1 MNVKVR
7 TIIVGLISLAVVLA
21 IYLLYNYISKTP
33 AIDIDTGAAF
43 FDTIADSNVGKFDDK
58 IGKIGGFGIEG
69 LTKPVYQHRNKNGQV
84 DREFGFDELLHEA
97 KDVWEVEKPWM
108 NVYQRDFECYI
119 KADRGT
125 TRLETAVGR
134 PTPKDATFTGN
145 VVIHIVP
152 VKGSN
157 IKDGFIYLDDI
168 IFLSER
174 SQFSTSG
181 PVKLVSEDVQMRGR
195 GLELVYN
202 DQIERLEFFRIIDL
216 ENLRVKTSQVVSL
229 VSARKRAGRPAST
242 GGRAEMQQ
250 AVEPTMA
257 DDRQKAEMLSTI
269 SGGAGGRTAGQYYK
283 CVFGKNVVI
292 DTPEHLIFA
301 DEKVC
306 INDILWSGASS
317 EKPEEANVGGIDD
330 TKAVVGTTQHGRQ
343 SRADRVDTKST
354 GISSVTVPEQSEP
367 NKSDGTKLPEDAN
380 DIVVSCDGGV
390 VVTPMDSPQ
399 AAEDFAKGGI
409 GATGGDR
416 QRLKKFDDTTGR
428 TKFIARRIDYSASTG
443 DTVGGGPSE
452 LTFYSNAVLQG
463 ERKTPANASDV
474 ADTETKETAVAIK
487 ITAQKW
493 IKFLADSNQVIF
505 EGDCLCT
512 VPQSGLN
519 KQENAT
525 LFSPKITVNLAQ
537 DSSSESTLPDVVAA
551 GPAELNFYVDDFG
564 GTRTQKA
571 PFPAK
576 ITAQKQARF
585 LAALNQVIF
594 EGNCLCTMLWEDPNV
609 LEKYVLSSQQVVIDL
624 PEETNDRA
632 STLTASIEH
641 LTATGGVVRLGSVKT
656 AGEKLLGGVELK
668 CRRFDYDASEE
679 LYVATGP
686 GTITLDN
693 SKVAEPK
700 EQQGG
705 FSLKGPCWAIVEN
718 FGTLKYFLK
727 TNRIVAE
734 AESGEV
740 LVVNYFPVREG
751 KFTEH
756 IIVNAGR
763 VEAELVRTA
772 DGRTELSTLTA
783 SGRITYEDKDNE
795 FAGSELFY
803 DHKKSV
809 MKVRGDEFQPC
820 FFNGALVEGIE
831 LNLRTRKVEA
841 KVVAP
846 GALQIQ

>member
-1 MNVKVR
+1 MDFKSRKFV
-7 TIIVGLISLAVVLA
+7 VGFISLAVLLA
-21 IYLLYNYISKTP
+21 IYLLYNRISKTP
-33 AIDIDTGAAF
+33 VIDIDTGAAF
-43 FDTIADSNVGKFDDK
+43 VETIADSNVGKFDDR

-84 DREFGFDELLHEA
+84 DREFGFDELLHEVQ
-97 KDVWEVEKPWM
+97 DVWEVEKPWM
-108 NVYQRDFECYI
+108 KVYQRSFECYI

-152 VKGSN
+152 VKGGN
-157 IKDGFIYLDDI
+157 IKEGFIYLDDI

-181 PVKLVSEDVQMRGR
+181 PVKIVSEDVQMRGT

-202 DQIERLEFFRIIDL
+202 DQMERLEFFRVIDL
-216 ENLRVKTSQVVSL
+216 ENLRVRSSQTFSL
-229 VSARKRAGRPAST
+229 VSARKQADRPVDT
-242 GGRAEMQQ
+242 GGQVKTQQ
-250 AVEPTMA
+250 PDESTMTG
-257 DDRQKAEMLSTI
+257 DRQKAEVLPTI
-269 SGGAGGRTAGQYYK
+269 SREATGQTAGQYYK

-292 DTPEHLIFA
+292 DTPEHLVFA

-306 INDILWSGASS
+306 INDIFWSGASS
-317 EKPEEANVGGIDD
+317 EKPEEANIGGIEDTKTVGG
-330 TKAVVGTTQHGRQ
+330 TAQQGRQ
-343 SRADRVDTKST
+343 SKADSVDADST
-354 GISSVTVPEQSEP
+354 GINSVTVSEQSEP
-367 NKSDGTKLPEDAN
+367 NKSDRTELPEDAV

-399 AAEDFAKGGI
+399 AAEDFAKAGI
-409 GATGGDR
+409 GATGSDS
-416 QRLKKFDDTTGR
+416 QRHKKFDDITGR

-443 DTVGGGPSE
+443 DTVAGGPSE
-452 LTFYSNAVLQG
+452 LTFYSNAVLQ
-463 ERKTPANASDV
+463 ENRKTPANASDV
-474 ADTETKETAVAIK
+474 TDTGTKETAVAIK
-487 ITAQKW
+487 ITAQKGT
-493 IKFLADSNQVIF
+493 KFLADSNQVIF

-512 VPQSGLN
+512 VPQAGLN

-525 LFSPKITVNLAQ
+525 LSSPKLTVNLPQ
-537 DSSSESTLPDVVAA
+537 DSSKESTLPDVVAA

-564 GTRTQKA
+564 GTRTQKT

-594 EGNCLCTMLWEDPNV
+594 EGDCLCTMLREDPNV
-609 LEKYVLSSQQVVIDL
+609 LEKYILSSQQVVIDL
-624 PEETNDRA
+624 PQDTNDQS
-632 STLTASIEH
+632 STSTRSIEH
-641 LTATGGVVRLGSVKT
+641 LTATGGVVRLGTVKT
-656 AGEKLLGGVELK
+656 TQEKLLGGVELK
-668 CRRFDYDASEE
+668 CRRFDYDAGEE

-693 SKVAEPK
+693 STVAEPK
-700 EQQGG
+700 EQLGG

-727 TNRIVAE
+727 SNRIIAE
-734 AESGEV
+734 AESAEE

-751 KFTEH
+751 KFAEH

-763 VEAELVRTA
+763 VEADLVQTA

-803 DHKKSV
+803 DHKNSV
-809 MKVRGDEFQPC
+809 MKVRGDESAPC
-820 FFNGALVEGIE
+820 YFNGALVEGIE
-831 LNLRTRKVEA
+831 LNLRTGKVEA

-846 GALQIQ
+846 GALQI